1 MKKNNHILMENK
13 EVFLNDELKK
23 FSTFKNKN
31 DFDDYY
37 SKVLPTSII

>member
-13 EVFLNDELKK
+13 EVIFNEELKK